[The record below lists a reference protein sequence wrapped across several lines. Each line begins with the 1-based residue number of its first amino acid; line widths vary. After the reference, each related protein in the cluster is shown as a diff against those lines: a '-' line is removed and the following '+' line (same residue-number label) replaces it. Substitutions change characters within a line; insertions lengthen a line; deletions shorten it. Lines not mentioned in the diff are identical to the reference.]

1 MRAELED
8 ETNLALLLLVC
19 PRYNTESQFPFNLWP
34 SLSKSHQAGG
44 SELFLDLNNLSSRR
58 EEMISRDHRF
68 GGSSEKNSEKRSS
81 SLSTIHSN
89 ELVVTL

>member
-44 SELFLDLNNLSSRR
+44 SELFLNLNNLSSRR
-58 EEMISRDHRF
+58 EMISRNHRF
-68 GGSSEKNSEKRSS
+68 GGSSEQNSEKRSS
-81 SLSTIHSN
+81 LPSTIHSN
-89 ELVVTL
+89 ESVVTL